1 MPSLGKFVQSK
12 DGTKIW
18 THAAGNP
25 AKPAVVFIPG
35 FSCTALAFE
44 KQFDN
49 PKLLENL
56 YLVGSRDTIHW
67 FLAYQRIIPLHQ
79 VRYDPRGQGQ
89 SGQPLKADDYHT
101 ERYADDFKAVVDEYK
116 LRKPFVCGWCVRP
129 QQTIQASL
137 TIPLTR
143 SFHRS
148 IGGNAHPTPVI

>member
-12 DGTKIW
+12 DGTQIW

-44 KQFDN
+44 KQFDD

-56 YLVGSRDTIHW
+56 YLVSLRHAIQFPVIDT
-67 FLAYQRIIPLHQ
+67 AIPLYQ

-89 SGQPLKADDYHT
+89 SGQPLKAEDYHS

-116 LRKPFVCGWCVRP
+116 LVKPFVCGWCVRSP
-129 QQTIQASL
+129 
-137 TIPLTR
+137 
-143 SFHRS
+143 
-148 IGGNAHPTPVI
+148 

>member
-12 DGTKIW
+12 DGTQIW

-44 KQFDN
+44 KQFDD

-56 YLVGSRDTIHW
+56 YLVSHHHNTIH
-67 FLAYQRIIPLHQ
+67 FLVINPNDPPHQ
-79 VRYDPRGQGQ
+79 IRYDPRGQGQ
-89 SGQPLKADDYHT
+89 SGQPLTTEYYHS

-116 LRKPFVCGWCVRP
+116 LTKPFICGWCVR
-129 QQTIQASL
+129 
-137 TIPLTR
+137 
-143 SFHRS
+143 SFSFR
-148 IGGNAHPTPVI
+148 

>member
-12 DGTKIW
+12 DSTRIW

-44 KQFDN
+44 KQFDD

-56 YLVGSRDTIHW
+56 YLVSSCHAVHFPAINSTIP
-67 FLAYQRIIPLHQ
+67 FHQ

-89 SGQPLKADDYHT
+89 SGQPLKAEDYQS

-116 LRKPFVCGWCVRP
+116 LTKPFVCGWCV
-129 QQTIQASL
+129 
-137 TIPLTR
+137 
-143 SFHRS
+143 
-148 IGGNAHPTPVI
+148 